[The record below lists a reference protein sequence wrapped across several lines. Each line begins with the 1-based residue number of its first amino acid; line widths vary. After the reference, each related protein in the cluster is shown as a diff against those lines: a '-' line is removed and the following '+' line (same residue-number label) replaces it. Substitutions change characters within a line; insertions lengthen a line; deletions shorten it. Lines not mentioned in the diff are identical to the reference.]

1 MSEVYYDM
9 DPDTYKINNFEYIF
23 KEFGLPVIVVEI
35 GCYYGKTTGALVQKI
50 APQVPNMQYHAID
63 PFDTSVDVG
72 EDLEKVYQIFI
83 NNLNTFPFKK
93 NIILHREKSFDA
105 LVKLRE
111 RKITPQLIYID
122 GDHTASTVLSDLVL
136 SFDILAPGGMI
147 VCDDSVLW
155 KYKDKHGNEDPHMS
169 PRMAVESF
177 IMCNWSKIE
186 PFKLPLGTQT
196 AFIKK

>member
-111 RKITPQLIYID
+111 RKITPDIEYVWFITPCGD
-122 GDHTASTVLSDLVL
+122 GGV
-136 SFDILAPGGMI
+136 G
-147 VCDDSVLW
+147 
-155 KYKDKHGNEDPHMS
+155 
-169 PRMAVESF
+169 
-177 IMCNWSKIE
+177 
-186 PFKLPLGTQT
+186 GTQKQEQRRERPSGGSRALPGASVGPPT
-196 AFIKK
+196 SSQ